1 MRHPSPTERV
11 RRIQRVLLAVL
22 ILAMNP
28 LGRADNPPP
37 SLSSAVASKTR
48 PWAFEPVQIPKP
60 PTVEDPTWVTTPIDA
75 FILRALEI
83 HHLKP
88 AKPAEKP
95 TLLRRLS
102 LDLIGLPPT
111 TAELE
116 AFAADESPRAYEVAV
131 ERFLSS
137 PHYGERWGRY
147 WLDVARYADTKGYV
161 FYYEESQFVQPYRY
175 RDWVIDAFNADMPYD
190 RFLLCQIAADQLVLN
205 PSSNTS
211 PRNNIQAATAN
222 PASTLG
228 HPDIAALGF
237 LTLGRRFLGNP
248 HDIIDDQLDVLIR
261 GTQGL
266 TIGCAR
272 CHDHKFDPLSMADY
286 YALYGVMQSSQ
297 ERLMPLAEGPRA
309 DTRMTFAE
317 ARERIEFDRELNA
330 RVTKLET
337 AFQSACGQVADRL
350 RSRTTE
356 YLIAA
361 VDRDRLPTLSANVRP
376 APDDINPYNVR
387 QWDLYLRKQA
397 VPTHPVFFA
406 WSLFS
411 ALKPEDFPLR
421 SRQILESL
429 RLEQTPASDGFSPN
443 PLVAGL
449 FDQTPQ
455 SMKEVATRYGELFT
469 QVHAE
474 WKSGLEAARTN
485 KTPVPSQLPNAA
497 REQIR
502 RVLYD
507 PDSPVLAPK
516 GSMVELDVHLYFDDP
531 NRVALSKL
539 QMEIEQWVN
548 NSPLAPPHTVA
559 LADRTEPVNGRI
571 FPRGDPSR
579 AAQEVP
585 RRFLQALGGS
595 DTQPFQTG
603 SGRLELARAITS
615 PDNPLTARV
624 LVNRIWAQHFG
635 TGLVPTQSDFGSRS
649 DPPSHP
655 ELLDWLAHE
664 FMANGWS
671 IKQLHRWIVRSS
683 TYRQSSVARQPN
695 ADSIDPAN
703 RWLHRYPRRRLDFEA
718 LRDSILTATGELDLH
733 MGGKAFDLE
742 ADPAI
747 PRRTV
752 YGRIDR
758 RFVPAVLRSFDFAN
772 PDLHSPQ
779 RFTTTI
785 PQQALYF
792 LNSPWLVQR
801 ARALAKRATSSSTAP
816 GNFAHALTALYDF
829 VHHRKPTSREEELAR
844 RFLEDSPASNGEGL
858 SPLEQFAQV
867 LLFSNEL
874 AHIE

>member
-1 MRHPSPTERV
+1 M
-11 RRIQRVLLAVL
+11 RRIRHVLMPVL
-22 ILAMNP
+22 FLVMACSVSA
-28 LGRADNPPP
+28 ADSMASRG
-37 SLSSAVASKTR
+37 SLSPSSSPSSSSSSQR
-48 PWAFEPVQIPKP
+48 PWAFEPVRPRELP
-60 PTVEDPTWVTTPIDA
+60 AVENAAWVATPVDA
-75 FILRALEI
+75 FILHALEI
-83 HHLKP
+83 HGLRP
-88 AKPAEKP
+88 ADRADK
-95 TLLRRLS
+95 TVQLRRLS

-111 TAELE
+111 TSELE
-116 AFAADESPRAYEVAV
+116 AFAADESPRAYESAV
-131 ERFLSS
+131 ERLLAS

-175 RDWVIDAFNADMPYD
+175 RDWVIDAFNLDMPYD
-190 RFLLCQIAADQLVLN
+190 RFLQNQIAADQLVLGT
-205 PSSNTS
+205 TS
-211 PRNNIQAATAN
+211 TERAPGDIRAATAN
-222 PASTLG
+222 PASSLG
-228 HPDIAALGF
+228 HPDLAALGF

-272 CHDHKFDPLSMADY
+272 CHDHKFDPVSMADY

-297 ERLMPLAEGPRA
+297 ERLMPLAEGPRG

-317 ARERIEFDRELNA
+317 ARDRVEFDRELSA
-330 RVTKLET
+330 RVMKLEA
-337 AFQSACGQVADRL
+337 AFKAACEQVADRL
-350 RSRTTE
+350 RSRTPD
-356 YLIAA
+356 YLVAA
-361 VDRDRLPTLSANVRP
+361 VDRDRLPTLSANIRP

-387 QWDLYLRKQA
+387 QWDLYLRKN
-397 VPTHPVFFA
+397 VTPTNPVFYA
-406 WSLFS
+406 WSRFS
-411 ALKPEDFPLR
+411 HLKPEEFPLR
-421 SRQILESL
+421 SGQVLESL
-429 RLEQTPASDGFSPN
+429 KTGPTPVREGFSPN
-443 PLVAGL
+443 PVIAGL
-449 FDQTPQ
+449 FAKAPQ
-455 SMKEVATRYGELFT
+455 SMNEVAARYGEVFV
-469 QVHAE
+469 QVHGE
-474 WKSGLEAARTN
+474 WKSALEAARTN
-485 KTPVPSQLPNAA
+485 KTAVPERLQDAA

-502 RVLYD
+502 RVLYE
-507 PDSPVLAPK
+507 PGSPVLAPK

-531 NRVALSKL
+531 NRVALSKM

-548 NSPLAPPHTVA
+548 NSPIAPPHTVA
-559 LADRTEPVNGRI
+559 LTDRAEPVNGRI

-579 AAQEVP
+579 ATQEVP

-595 DTQPFQTG
+595 DAKPFQTG

-635 TGLVPTQSDFGSRS
+635 TGLVPTQSDFGSRAE
-649 DPPSHP
+649 PPSHP

-664 FMANGWS
+664 FMASGWS
-671 IKQLHRWIVRSS
+671 IKQVHRWIVLSS
-683 TYRQSSVARQPN
+683 TYRQSAVSRQPN
-695 ADSIDPAN
+695 AESIDPAN

-718 LRDSILTATGELDLH
+718 LRDSILAATGELDLR

-742 ADPAI
+742 AGVAI

-801 ARALAKRATSSSTAP
+801 ARALAKRSMTATTSPVNTS
-816 GNFAHALTALYDF
+816 GALTALYDF
-829 VHHRKPTSREEELAR
+829 VHHRAPTSRERELAV
-844 RFLEDSPASNGEGL
+844 RFLESAAPIEAGGL
-858 SPLEQFAQV
+858 TAMEQLAQV

>member
-1 MRHPSPTERV
+1 VQDPS
-11 RRIQRVLLAVL
+11 
-22 ILAMNP
+22 
-28 LGRADNPPP
+28 
-37 SLSSAVASKTR
+37 
-48 PWAFEPVQIPKP
+48 
-60 PTVEDPTWVTTPIDA
+60 WVTTPIDA
-75 FILRALEI
+75 FILRALEA

-95 TLLRRLS
+95 ALLRRLS

-116 AFAADESPRAYEVAV
+116 AFAADESPRAYEAAV

-161 FYYEESQFVQPYRY
+161 FYYEESQFVQPHRY
-175 RDWVIDAFNADMPYD
+175 RDWVINAFNADMPYD
-190 RFLLCQIAADQLVLN
+190 RFLQCQIAADHLVLN

-211 PRNNIQAATAN
+211 PRNDIQAATTHPAN
-222 PASTLG
+222 TVG
-228 HPDIAALGF
+228 HPDLAALGF

-272 CHDHKFDPLSMADY
+272 CHDHKFDPVSMADY

-309 DTRMTFAE
+309 DTRMTYAE
-317 ARERIEFDRELNA
+317 ARDRIEFDRELNA
-330 RVTKLET
+330 RVSKLET
-337 AFQSACGQVADRL
+337 AFKAACEQVADRL
-350 RSRTTE
+350 RARTTD
-356 YLIAA
+356 YLVAA

-387 QWDLYLRKQA
+387 QWDLYLRKVA
-397 VPTHPVFFA
+397 TPTHPVFYL
-406 WSLFS
+406 WNRFS
-411 ALKPEDFPLR
+411 ELKPDEFARR
-421 SRQILESL
+421 SSEILE
-429 RLEQTPASDGFSPN
+429 ASKHGQDSTREGFAPN
-443 PLVAGL
+443 PIIAKL
-449 FDQTPQ
+449 FGQAPH
-455 SMKEVATRYGELFT
+455 SMQEVATRYGQLLT

-474 WKSGLEAARTN
+474 WKASLEAARTN
-485 KTPVPSQLPNAA
+485 KTPVPGQLQDPA
-497 REQIR
+497 RDQLR
-502 RVLYD
+502 KVLYD
-507 PDSPVLAPK
+507 TGSPVLAPK

-548 NSPLAPPHTVA
+548 GSPNAPPHTVA

-579 AAQEVP
+579 ATQEVP

-595 DTQPFQTG
+595 DTQPFAKG
-603 SGRLELARAITS
+603 SGRLELAQAIAS

-624 LVNRIWAQHFG
+624 LVNRIWAHHFG
-635 TGLVPTQSDFGSRS
+635 SGLVPTQSDFGSRS
-649 DPPSHP
+649 EPPSHP
-655 ELLDWLAHE
+655 ELLDWLAAE
-664 FMANGWS
+664 FMAHGWS
-671 IKQLHRWIVRSS
+671 IKQLHRWIVLSS
-683 TYRQSSVARQPN
+683 TYRQSAVSSQPN

-718 LRDSILTATGELDLH
+718 LRDCILTATGELDFR

-801 ARALAKRATSSSTAP
+801 ARALAKRSLAATSSQMNPPVNPPMNPP
-816 GNFAHALTALYDF
+816 GILAAMYDF
-829 VHHRKPTSREEELAR
+829 VHHRAPTPRERELAL
-844 RFLEDSPASNGEGL
+844 RFLETASPVDTGGL
-858 SPLEQFAQV
+858 TPVEQFAQV